1 MNTTR
6 KCPKCSGEMKEGFVV
21 DETSANISVQ
31 TWVAGKPEKDF
42 LGTVKVIEKETYRI
56 HTFRCQNCRFLEQYA

>member
-1 MNTTR
+1 
-6 KCPKCSGEMKEGFVV
+6 MKEGFVV

-31 TWVAGKPEKDF
+31 TWVAGKPERDF
-42 LGTVKVIEKETYRI
+42 LGTVKVIKKETYRI